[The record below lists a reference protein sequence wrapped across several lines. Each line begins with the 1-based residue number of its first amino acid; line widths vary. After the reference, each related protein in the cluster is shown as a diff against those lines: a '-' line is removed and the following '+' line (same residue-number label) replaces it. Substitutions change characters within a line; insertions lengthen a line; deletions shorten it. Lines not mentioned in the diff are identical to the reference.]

1 LSLAQQSLFL
11 SPGFRTAVYADLEVA
26 TKSGNEDQPQQ
37 VSEELAKRIRGENWL
52 LTDVDEEDYLRHGVY
67 SLAYPGI
74 GKVK

>member
-37 VSEELAKRIRGENWL
+37 VSEELAKRIRRSKFSDQLG
-52 LTDVDEEDYLRHGVY
+52 
-67 SLAYPGI
+67 AKI
-74 GKVK
+74 GF